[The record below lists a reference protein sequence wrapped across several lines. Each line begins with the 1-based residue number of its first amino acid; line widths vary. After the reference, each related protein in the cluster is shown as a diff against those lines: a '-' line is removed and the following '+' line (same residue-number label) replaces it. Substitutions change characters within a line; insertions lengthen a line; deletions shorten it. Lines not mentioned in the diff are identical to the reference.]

1 MQRLKVALIVSKV
14 DLSFG
19 VNRTELGALVG
30 LPELQVELGNQLTV
44 IELSS
49 TSPESLKQ
57 VYEFLRECRYFRA
70 TY

>member
-1 MQRLKVALIVSKV
+1 MALVVSKV

-57 VYEFLRECRYFRA
+57 VYEFLRECRQFHA
-70 TY
+70 TL